1 MCMIGR
7 AWYSTSKSM
16 GIIMHNIIQNIFGV
30 RTLRTRARTE
40 PAAAT
45 APNLSPANPTEL
57 WQYSSTVWTLGM
69 FLATPTTLD
78 VHLRDDMTH
87 CR

>member
-1 MCMIGR
+1 M
-7 AWYSTSKSM
+7 T
-16 GIIMHNIIQNIFGV
+16 IIMHNITRNIFGV
-30 RTLRTRARTE
+30 YGGRVVVAAYAYAAVAALPWQRVRV
-40 PAAAT
+40 PAT
-45 APNLSPANPTEL
+45 QVSPV
-57 WQYSSTVWTLGM
+57 VWTLGM